1 VGAGNIS
8 HTHPAGCSPSPT
20 LLSKISVSGISRLT
34 AAYKGRP
41 RKHHPSRPGLRL
53 PAPCCRLRDC
63 TRLVQK
69 TMHCTS
75 HQSGPLLDGRCSS
88 SPPCALHRVRLA
100 CLCALQVS
108 CLMLAR
114 RPLPQA
120 FSVVITYIVSLTGK
134 ACCLRQNPCFTECTI
149 EANLRS
155 GSQCNC
161 GAFCITYGPPP
172 NALCTSN
179 SICPTLP
186 ERLS

>member
-1 VGAGNIS
+1 MFA
-8 HTHPAGCSPSPT
+8 
-20 LLSKISVSGISRLT
+20 LSNSSLRNLCVRDLSSNSCLQRTPPQASSL
-34 AAYKGRP
+34 
-41 RKHHPSRPGLRL
+41 PSRPA
-53 PAPCCRLRDC
+53 APGSLLYATICDC

-75 HQSGPLLDGRCSS
+75 HQSGPLLDGRCPS

-120 FSVVITYIVSLTGK
+120 FSVVITYVVYLTGK
-134 ACCLRQNPCFTECTI
+134 ACYLRQNPCFTECTI
-149 EANLRS
+149 EANLLS
-155 GSQCNC
+155 GSQYNC